1 MPVIAWVSIGV
12 FLAGCLF
19 TVWWFF
25 WRKRLGRIEALEAAV
40 FGESGVRNRYVTR
53 PEFDNAIGELNTK
66 MLGLSEEGQ
75 KREERILQAI
85 ERNTLTSV
93 SEMRELKGEVRE
105 RVGELKEDLRAQSS
119 RIDDALRL
127 AAGVRR

>member
-1 MPVIAWVSIGV
+1 MPIVGWVSIGV
-12 FLAGCLF
+12 FLASAIF

-40 FGESGVRNRYVTR
+40 FGEAGVRNRYVTR
-53 PEFDNAIGELNTK
+53 PEFDNAIEELNSK

-85 ERNTLTSV
+85 ERHTLTSI
-93 SEMRELKGEVRE
+93 SEMRELKIEVRE
-105 RVGELKEDLRAQSS
+105 RVGELKDDVRAQNS
-119 RIDDALRL
+119 RIDDALKI
-127 AAGVRR
+127 AAGLRG